1 MFSRT
6 WHGIVP
12 LKMRAAFEQ
21 YEYQTGVKDTL
32 AIPGNRGAFLKIVE
46 QGEYAHF
53 FLCTKWDSMAS
64 MIAYAGQEP
73 TIAVTYPEDEH
84 YGLISDPI
92 VIIQEVVD
100 DGDPFTAQDDI
111 GRQGKAKKPMQH
123 EKPPITAI
131 TYRSGDESL
140 LDDIQQLWE
149 ALNRHHRDAAVNF
162 KSHYEAFT
170 FEQRKK
176 NLLQK
181 AKNGQLRI
189 EIAVDQEVAQNVGY
203 CISRV
208 EFSGDAEMESLYVQ
222 DDYRGLGLGETLLS
236 NASAWMDEMGAH
248 TKTVSVAVGNEKAFS
263 FYARF
268 GFYPRKTLLEQVKEG
283 ASPVHLT

>member
-73 TIAVTYPEDEH
+73 AIAVTYPEDEH

-92 VIIQEVVD
+92 VIIEEVLD
-100 DGDPFTAQDDI
+100 DGDPFAVQDDI
-111 GRQGKAKKPMQH
+111 GWQGKAKKPMKH

-140 LDDIQQLWE
+140 LDDIQELWE
-149 ALNRHHRDAAVNF
+149 ALNWHHRDAAANF

-170 FEQRKK
+170 FEMRKK

-189 EIAVDQEVAQNVGY
+189 EIAVDQKTAQNVGY

-208 EFSGDAEMESLYVQ
+208 EFSGDVEMESLYVQ

-236 NASAWMDEMGAH
+236 NAIAWMDEMGAH
-248 TKTVSVAVGNEKAFS
+248 TKTVAVGNEKAFS
-263 FYARF
+263 FYERF
-268 GFYPRKTLLEQVKEG
+268 GFYPRKTLLEQIK
-283 ASPVHLT
+283 

>member
-12 LKMRAAFEQ
+12 LKMRAAFEY

-46 QGEYAHF
+46 QGDYAHF

-73 TIAVTYPEDEH
+73 AIAVTYPEDEH

-100 DGDPFTAQDDI
+100 DRDPFKAQDDI
-111 GRQGKAKKPMQH
+111 GQQGKAKKPMQH
-123 EKPPITAI
+123 DKPPITAI

-140 LDDIQQLWE
+140 LDDIQELWE
-149 ALNRHHRDAAVNF
+149 ALNRYHRDAAVNF
-162 KSHYEAFT
+162 KSHYENVT
-170 FEQRKK
+170 FEMRKK
-176 NLLQK
+176 NLLKK
-181 AKNGQLRI
+181 AQNGQLRI
-189 EIAVDQEVAQNVGY
+189 EIAVDQETTQNVGY

-208 EFSGDAEMESLYVQ
+208 EFSGDAEMESLYVHEI
-222 DDYRGLGLGETLLS
+222 YRGLGLGETLLS
-236 NASAWMDEMGAH
+236 NAITWMDEMGAH

-268 GFYPRKTLLEQVKEG
+268 GFHPRKTLLEQIK
-283 ASPVHLT
+283 